1 MYPDIAKCPLGEI
14 NLPKVRT
21 TGIPNHGT
29 SERSLH
35 CWAWAFIQ
43 KVEAEAS
50 KCLWLWWSWFIQ
62 VYWASPHHHAL
73 HCAVGS
79 GDMGRSP
86 VPAPQVAGE
95 TSTSPAIAQ
104 QQAAAC
110 MPNPEH
116 SCTAV
121 QHNATPGPWTVWVWS
136 LGGKD
141 PLEEGMP
148 IHSSILAWRVPGTE
162 EAGRLQS
169 QGVGHDWSNLARM
182 HTPLTGGHAGISQ
195 DIYGASMVPNPNF

>member
-1 MYPDIAKCPLGEI
+1 MSLDVSKCPQGEI

-21 TGIPNHGT
+21 TGIPNHG
-29 SERSLH
+29 
-35 CWAWAFIQ
+35 
-43 KVEAEAS
+43 VEAS

-121 QHNATPGPWTVWVWS
+121 QHNATPGPWTVWV
-136 LGGKD
+136 
-141 PLEEGMP
+141 
-148 IHSSILAWRVPGTE
+148 
-162 EAGRLQS
+162 
-169 QGVGHDWSNLARM
+169 
-182 HTPLTGGHAGISQ
+182 
-195 DIYGASMVPNPNF
+195 